1 MGFQQRFQTR
11 QSLTEAGHTSS
22 EAGGT
27 NRRLRRPASTAGR
40 LFGAADVRQHL
51 AGLALSNRFAG
62 TANVMW
68 TRRAGAYGVLW
79 LLVGFLGWAV
89 FGAVVK

>member
-1 MGFQQRFQTR
+1 MGKKKEEF
-11 QSLTEAGHTSS
+11 
-22 EAGGT
+22 
-27 NRRLRRPASTAGR
+27 
-40 LFGAADVRQHL
+40 V
-51 AGLALSNRFAG
+51 
-62 TANVMW
+62 W